1 MPPMTEA
8 QIQTLLNEAA
18 ERGAKRA
25 LEQVG
30 LHDEE
35 AGNDIRDLRK
45 VLDGWRSARKT
56 VLSTITQWVTMALL
70 GALAF
75 GAYTQLTGKK

>member
-1 MPPMTEA
+1 MAPISDA
-8 QIQTLLNEAA
+8 QLRTLLVEAA
-18 ERGAKRA
+18 EEGAKRA

-30 LHDEE
+30 LHDDE
-35 AGNDIRDLRK
+35 AGNDIRDLRN

-56 VLSTITQWVTMALL
+56 VVSTITQWVTMAFL

-75 GAYTQLTGKK
+75 GAWTQLTGKK

>member
-1 MPPMTEA
+1 MPPITDA
-8 QIQTLLNEAA
+8 QLRALLTEAA
-18 ERGAKRA
+18 EQGAKRA

-30 LHDEE
+30 LHDDE
-35 AGNDIRDLRK
+35 AGKDIRDLRN
-45 VLDGWRSARKT
+45 VLDGWRTARKT

>member
-1 MPPMTEA
+1 MGPIFDA
-8 QIQTLLNEAA
+8 QLRALLTEAA
-18 ERGAKRA
+18 EQGAKRA

-35 AGNDIRDLRK
+35 AGNDIRDLRN
-45 VLDGWRSARKT
+45 VLDGWRTARKT
-56 VLSTITQWVTMALL
+56 VLSTVTQWVTMALL